1 MEIRQAPVCGTI
13 RTLLVDDEPLAR
25 RGLVLRLAAH
35 PDVEVV
41 GQCGDGAAAVAAV
54 AELQPDLLLLDVQM
68 PGMDGFAALRA
79 IPAAEMPLVVFVTA
93 YDHHAV
99 AAFEASALDYLL
111 KPVEEQR
118 LASALDR
125 VRAARA
131 KRAVDDH
138 CSRLLALLAG
148 LSGKPVLSLDEAV
161 QPDALERLRRGDTL
175 SVREGA
181 HVVRVELAG
190 IRWIDAAGDYACIHT
205 DAETLVLR
213 TTMQALERQLDP
225 ARFPRIHRS
234 TIVNAR
240 RVREIRPHANGEGHV
255 VLDCG
260 RSLKLSRG
268 YRDRLE
274 RLR

>member
-1 MEIRQAPVCGTI
+1 MGRGDVRTEGSI
-13 RTLLVDDEPLAR
+13 RTVLVDDEPLAR
-25 RGLVLRLAAH
+25 RGLALRLAVHA
-35 PDVEVV
+35 DVEIV
-41 GQCGDGAAAVAAV
+41 GQYGDGAAAVEAV
-54 AELQPDLLLLDVQM
+54 AALQPDLLFLDVQM

-99 AAFEASALDYLL
+99 AAFEAAAIDYLL

-118 LASALDR
+118 LAAALDR
-125 VRAARA
+125 VRAARMQQA
-131 KRAVDDH
+131 ADGH

-161 QPDALERLRRGDTL
+161 HPDALERLRRGDTI

-181 HVVRVELAG
+181 RAVRIDLAG
-190 IRWIDAAGDYACIHT
+190 IRWIDAAGDYACVHT

-225 ARFPRIHRS
+225 ARFLRIHRS

-240 RVREIRPHANGEGHV
+240 RVREILPHANGEGHL